1 MTLHLTLSSV
11 LSLYLRMLRRCWLR
25 LLTRVE
31 GHWKARRQL
40 DHLSCLADQRTKVCG
55 LICAPKMK
63 CRTKLPSHERRQSR
77 LRILCRLRKREA
89 QVIAKSFSRP
99 IKWSV
104 DSRRSLKDKSSPRW
118 VSLKSVSS
126 AKELVQAI
134 SWQRAK
140 VKHRSISS
148 SLLIRTRRWAKEL
161 CLRLIALK
169 TKTRQPMTCT
179 IKSRLTKLLDE
190 PNHWYHQNQKVT
202 SSESKLRN
210 SNRIHKTSKMTSMRF
225 SKRRWTNWQTNNTML
240 IASQM
245 CT

>member
-1 MTLHLTLSSV
+1 MT
-11 LSLYLRMLRRCWLR
+11 R
-25 LLTRVE
+25 
-31 GHWKARRQL
+31 
-40 DHLSCLADQRTKVCG
+40 
-55 LICAPKMK
+55 
-63 CRTKLPSHERRQSR
+63 ERRLNK
-77 LRILCRLRKREA
+77 LRILCRLQRRVA

-104 DSRRSLKDKSSPRW
+104 DSRRSPKDKYSPRW
-118 VSLKSVSS
+118 VSLKSESS
-126 AKELVQAI
+126 VKELAQAI
-134 SWQRAK
+134 FWQRAK

-169 TKTRQPMTCT
+169 TKIRQPMTCT
-179 IKSRLTKLLDE
+179 IKLRLTKSLDE

-225 SKRRWTNWQTNNTML
+225 SKPKWTH
-240 IASQM
+240 
-245 CT
+245 